1 MTKSPRKVIKKNV
14 QTDKVCKDKHTVQNC
29 YSITIRPGNGIDLGS
44 DSVSKV
50 IVSLEAIS
58 KYCVLT
64 QEFEG
69 ETSHFQGGIFCDPPI
84 RQDKLRE
91 KLVVLSLQI
100 FEDNC
105 LVLGNLVTTKQQ
117 DAVRKH
123 SVMVKPH
130 NDFDILVRYCMKA
143 PIKVFVVK
151 LHKSLF
157 TLMPEWY
164 CSHENPLNH
173 PSYITDCPKCYRD
186 NGVAKFY
193 SDEEI
198 FVQPLFPEGAPV
210 HLEPP
215 ARGSPG

>member
-14 QTDKVCKDKHTVQNC
+14 QTDKVCKDKHTVNNC

-44 DSVSKV
+44 NSVYKV
-50 IVSLEAIS
+50 IALLRGIS

-64 QEFEG
+64 QELEG
-69 ETSHFQGGIFCDPPI
+69 EASHFQGGIFCDPPV

-91 KLVVLSLQI
+91 KLVALSLQI

-105 LVLGNLVTTKQQ
+105 LNLGNLVTTKQQ

-143 PIKVFVVK
+143 PVRLYVADM
-151 LHKSLF
+151 LHKSLHI
-157 TLMPEWY
+157 LMPDLY
-164 CSHENPLNH
+164 CVHEKHYDYCDICL
-173 PSYITDCPKCYRD
+173 
-186 NGVAKFY
+186 G
-193 SDEEI
+193 
-198 FVQPLFPEGAPV
+198 
-210 HLEPP
+210 
-215 ARGSPG
+215 